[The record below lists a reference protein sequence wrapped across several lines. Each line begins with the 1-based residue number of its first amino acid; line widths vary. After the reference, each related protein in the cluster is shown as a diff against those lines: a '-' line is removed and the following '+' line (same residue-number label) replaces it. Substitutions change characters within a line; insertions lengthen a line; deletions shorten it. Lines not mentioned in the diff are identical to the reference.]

1 MIESITG
8 IGRINVGNLRRME
21 NKSQV
26 ISKNFSKPLKYVCLT
41 HNDLDAC
48 GCVAVLEETL
58 KPVKYFY
65 TNYADLHEKI
75 FELTEFCK
83 ENRISNVIIADVSLS
98 QCRDSLIQLQRDLK
112 NISPNSDFKIFDHH
126 LYDDNFWHGV
136 TAEIHIDKS
145 RCASKILFDY
155 FNTSNSLN
163 FMSDFIRTVNLFD
176 IYLKDEPDFVN
187 SLILN
192 ELFFGFVN
200 KKSENILL
208 YTKEAKKNNF
218 NVSTLL
224 GDFKFTYKDEF
235 ETLKNTLKS
244 EKRYIRSN
252 KGVKTTVILSWDL
265 FPLFTYFE
273 MKSGQDVVI
282 GVKYGIFKIRVKE
295 GVFSENALS
304 KIRKKLC
311 GDSNYG
317 HSLAFTYKVDVP
329 NKDAVIAELIRI
341 SDTFNAYKE

>member
-26 ISKNFSKPLKYVCLT
+26 VSKNIVKPLKYVCLT

-48 GCVAVLEETL
+48 GCVAILEETL

-75 FELTEFCK
+75 FELTQFCK
-83 ENRISNVIIADVSLS
+83 ENKISNVIIADVSLS

-112 NISPNSDFKIFDHH
+112 EISINSDFRIFDHH
-126 LYDDNFWHGV
+126 LYDENYWHGV
-136 TAEIHIDKS
+136 TAEINVDKS

-155 FNTSNSLN
+155 FNKDNNLN
-163 FMSDFIRTVNLFD
+163 YLENFIRTVNLHD
-176 IYLKDEPDFVN
+176 IYLKDEPDFIN
-187 SLILN
+187 GLILN
-192 ELFFGFVN
+192 EQFYSFVHGN
-200 KKSENILL
+200 SENILL
-208 YTKEAKKNNF
+208 YTKEAKRNNF
-218 NVSTLL
+218 NVSTLM

-235 ETLKNTLKS
+235 EKLKNDLKL

-265 FPLFTYFE
+265 FPFFTYFE
-273 MKSGQDVVI
+273 MKSGQAVVI

-295 GVFSENALS
+295 GAFSEKSLNE
-304 KIRKKLC
+304 IRKKLT
-311 GDSNYG
+311 GETNFG
-317 HSLAFTYKVDVP
+317 HSLAFTYKANVP

-341 SDTFNAYKE
+341 SDVFNSYKE

>member
-21 NKSQV
+21 NKSQA
-26 ISKNFSKPLKYVCLT
+26 ISKNFSKHLKYVCLT

-58 KPVKYFY
+58 KPIKYFH

-83 ENRISNVIIADVSLS
+83 ENRISNVIIADVALS

-145 RCASKILFDY
+145 RCAAKMLFDY

-163 FMSDFIRTVNLFD
+163 FMTDFIRTVNLYD
-176 IYLKDEPDFVN
+176 IYLKDEADFLN

-192 ELFFGFVN
+192 EQFFGFIN

-218 NVSTLL
+218 NVSTLM
-224 GDFKFTYKDEF
+224 GDFKYNYKNEF
-235 ETLKNTLKS
+235 ETLKNTLKL
-244 EKRYIRSN
+244 EKKYIRSK

-265 FPLFTYFE
+265 FPFFTYFE

-295 GVFSENALS
+295 GVFSENALN
-304 KIRKKLC
+304 KIREKLC
-311 GDSNYG
+311 GDANYG
-317 HSLAFTYKVDVP
+317 HSLAFTYKADVP

-341 SDTFNAYKE
+341 SDTFNTYKE

>member
-1 MIESITG
+1 MVESITG
-8 IGRINVGNLRRME
+8 IGRINVGNLRRLG
-21 NKSQV
+21 NSQV
-26 ISKNFSKPLKYVCLT
+26 SPKTVIKPLKYVCLT

-75 FELTEFCK
+75 YELTEFCK
-83 ENRISNVIIADVSLS
+83 ENRIANVIIADVSLA

-112 NISPNSDFKIFDHH
+112 DISLNSDFRIFDHH
-126 LYDDNFWHGV
+126 LYDDNFWSGV
-136 TAEIHIDKS
+136 TAEYHIDKT

-163 FMSDFIRTVNLFD
+163 FMTDFIRTVNLHD
-176 IYLKDEPDFVN
+176 IYLKDEPDFLN
-187 SLILN
+187 GLILN
-192 ELFFGFVN
+192 EQFFGFVRGN
-200 KKSENILL
+200 SENILL
-208 YTKEAKKNNF
+208 YTKEAKRNNF
-218 NVSTLL
+218 NVNILL
-224 GDFKFTYKDEF
+224 GDFKYNYKNEF

-265 FPLFTYFE
+265 FPFFTYFE

-295 GVFSENALS
+295 GVFSENALN
-304 KIRKKLC
+304 KIRKKLT
-311 GDSNYG
+311 GETNYG
-317 HSLAFTYKVDVP
+317 HSLAFTYKANVP
-329 NKDAVIAELIRI
+329 TNDAVIAELIRI
-341 SDTFNAYKE
+341 SDTFNTYKE

>member
-8 IGRINVGNLRRME
+8 IGRINVGNLRRLG
-21 NKSQV
+21 NSQV
-26 ISKNFSKPLKYVCLT
+26 SNIQKVIKPLKYVCLT

-75 FELTEFCK
+75 YELTEFCK
-83 ENRISNVIIADVSLS
+83 ENKIANVIIADVSLS
-98 QCRDSLIQLQRDLK
+98 QCRDALIKLQRDLK
-112 NISPNSDFKIFDHH
+112 DISINSDFRIFDHH
-126 LYDDNFWHGV
+126 LYDDNFWYGV
-136 TAEIHIDKS
+136 TAELNIDKS

-155 FNTSNSLN
+155 FNTSNSLS
-163 FMSDFIRTVNLFD
+163 FMSDFIRTVNLHD
-176 IYLKDEPDFVN
+176 IYLKDEPDFLN
-187 SLILN
+187 GLILN
-192 ELFFGFVN
+192 EKFFGFVKGN
-200 KKSENILL
+200 SENILL
-208 YTKEAKKNNF
+208 YTKEAKRNNF
-218 NVSTLL
+218 NVNTLL
-224 GDFKFTYKDEF
+224 GDFKFTYKNEF
-235 ETLKNTLKS
+235 DSLKNRLKS
-244 EKRYIRSN
+244 EKKYIRSN

-311 GDSNYG
+311 GDANYG
-317 HSLAFTYKVDVP
+317 HSLAFTYKANVP
-329 NKDAVIAELIRI
+329 NRDAIIAELIRI
-341 SDTFNAYKE
+341 SDTFNTYKE

>member
-26 ISKNFSKPLKYVCLT
+26 ISKNIVKPLKYVCLT

-58 KPVKYFY
+58 NPVKYFY

-83 ENRISNVIIADVSLS
+83 ANRIANVIIADVSLS

-112 NISPNSDFKIFDHH
+112 EISVNSDFRIFDHH

-136 TAEIHIDKS
+136 TAEINVDKTK
-145 RCASKILFDY
+145 CASKILFDY
-155 FNTSNSLN
+155 FNKDNSINYLEN
-163 FMSDFIRTVNLFD
+163 FIRTVNLHD
-176 IYLKDEPDFVN
+176 IYLKDEPDFIN
-187 SLILN
+187 GLILN
-192 ELFFGFVN
+192 EQFFGFVRGN
-200 KKSENILL
+200 SENILL
-208 YTKEAKKNNF
+208 YTKEAKRNKFDIN
-218 NVSTLL
+218 TLM
-224 GDFKFTYKDEF
+224 GDFKFNYRSEF
-235 ETLKNTLKS
+235 EKLKNELKL

-265 FPLFTYFE
+265 FPFFTYFE

-295 GVFSENALS
+295 GSFSENSLN
-304 KIRKKLC
+304 KIRKKLT
-311 GDSNYG
+311 GETNFG
-317 HSLAFTYKVDVP
+317 HSLAFTYKANVP

-341 SDTFNAYKE
+341 SDVFNSYKE